1 MDSVLITGANRGL
14 GLEFARQ
21 YAADGWRVLA
31 CCRRP
36 SAELEAVAV
45 AHASVD
51 IHPLDVSDHGM
62 IDRLARALAGEP
74 IDVLLNNAGTMG
86 RQRFAD
92 QGLAAQAFG
101 SLDYADWAEV
111 MRVNVFGP
119 TRMAEAFLPQ
129 VLASQQ
135 KKIVTL
141 TSIVGSIE
149 LNTSGGLYAYRSS
162 KAAVNAVMRSMAIDL
177 APQGVLAVAIHPG
190 WARTEMGGPKA
201 PLEPAEAVSGV
212 RRVIAALRPEQL
224 GRVIAYNGEYLPY

>member
-1 MDSVLITGANRGL
+1 HS
-14 GLEFARQ
+14 FAER
-21 YAADGWRVLA
+21 
-31 CCRRP
+31 
-36 SAELEAVAV
+36 
-45 AHASVD
+45 
-51 IHPLDVSDHGM
+51 
-62 IDRLARALAGEP
+62 
-74 IDVLLNNAGTMG
+74 
-86 RQRFAD
+86 
-92 QGLAAQAFG
+92 GLAAQSFG
-101 SLDYADWAEV
+101 SLDYDDWAEV

-129 VLASQQ
+129 LLASRQ

-141 TSIVGSIE
+141 TSIVGSME

-201 PLEPAEAVSGV
+201 PLEPADAVRGV

-224 GRVIAYNGEYLPY
+224 GRVLGYDGEVLPY